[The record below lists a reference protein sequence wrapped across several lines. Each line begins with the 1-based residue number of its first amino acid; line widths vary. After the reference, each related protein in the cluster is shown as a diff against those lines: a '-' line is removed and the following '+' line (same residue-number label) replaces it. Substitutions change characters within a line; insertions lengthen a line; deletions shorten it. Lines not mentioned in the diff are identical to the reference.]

1 MNDLARVA
9 GGGDIA
15 HGADGTML
23 IPPPARERCLF
34 GEVVRPRHP
43 HAATLRRFDAE
54 AARAVPDVVA
64 VVARGNFLAVVARSP
79 AQAAAGA
86 AALRPVWSEA
96 GGRTDQRVPRRRRVV
111 ASHGDAASALA
122 AASMQLEQD
131 YRWPLAGIAPPA
143 ATAIADWRDGE
154 LRVWLPDSRPG
165 ALRVELAKLLGIAET
180 AVALICWHDGAHMAA
195 MADMADVSG
204 AAARASVS
212 HHAAADAALLAQ
224 AVGGPV
230 RVRFDAAAFDDAAGW
245 ITTRIASATTGG
257 EPDGE
262 AAAISAYQVTATAMP
277 VQARP
282 LASIQTGTPSAVSD
296 VGGSDDAG
304 LVPPYRIDHL
314 EAVSAD
320 MAPTAVAIAIN
331 PLAGA
336 VAQVFARES
345 HLDEAAALAG
355 VDPVALRLNHL
366 QDERG
371 AALVRQVARQAGWQA
386 PAQRSVSRAAS
397 RDVSAGVRR
406 GRGFAYASLVDADG
420 AQPTHSW
427 AAWVADVEVDAFS
440 GEVSVTRV
448 TLGHDS
454 AVSTSTPS
462 RSSLPSPSP
471 SPSPGRTQAA
481 APALEHDIAEATRQ
495 LTAQAPSFDRW
506 ATAAD
511 AATALPAAVG
521 TLAPEVRVVGGLTTT
536 AGLRGS
542 AAATLPAA
550 AAIANAIFDAT
561 GVRLREPPF
570 SGERVRLAL
579 AGEHTE
585 DAPARRKRQWLIAA
599 GAAIAGLCATV
610 MPWRSAIAPVAPPEP
625 GFYSAATIERGRLVA
640 AAGDCAVCH
649 TAPNGAKNAG
659 GLPLETPF
667 GTIYSTNITPDV
679 DTGIGNWSY
688 AAFERAMREGVHRD
702 GRRLYPAF
710 PYTAFAKISEGDMRA
725 LYAYLM
731 SAEPVHAPAPKTE
744 LAFPFSLRPLMAGW
758 NLLFHRNEP
767 FQPDP
772 SRSVQWN
779 RGAYLAEGLGHCSA
793 CHSPRNAFG
802 AEKGGRAYL
811 TGGEAEGWEAPALT
825 SLSRAPIPWTEEDL
839 FQYLRTGY
847 SSRHGA
853 AAGPMAPVVEELAQL
868 PESDVRAIA
877 HYVASFNAP
886 PPDAATLD
894 RQARVLEQRSAT
906 LARTMT
912 GPADRLYQS
921 ACAVCHQSDQ
931 GVPMFGAKPSLALN
945 TNLHG
950 DKPDNVIQAVLKG
963 IPAPPSN
970 ALGDMPGFADSFDD
984 RQVAELVHYLRARF
998 APDKPAWQGVD
1009 EAVARIR
1016 GSASTGANGSI
1027 GTKGPNGPKG
1037 SHGGQ

>member
-1 MNDLARVA
+1 MNDLARMP
-9 GGGDIA
+9 GGDIA
-15 HGADGTML
+15 DGAGAAMPV
-23 IPPPARERCLF
+23 PPPAREQWLF

-64 VVARGNFLAVVARSP
+64 VVARGSFLAVVARSP
-79 AQAAAGA
+79 ARAAAGV

-96 GGRTDQRVPRRRRVV
+96 GSRTDQRVPRRRRVL
-111 ASHGDAASALA
+111 ASHGDAAAALA
-122 AASMQLEQD
+122 AAPLRLEQD

-143 ATAIADWRDGE
+143 ATAIADWNGGE

-165 ALRVELAKLLGIAET
+165 ALRAELAKLLEIAEA
-180 AVALICWHDGAHMAA
+180 AVTLICWHDGADLAD
-195 MADMADVSG
+195 MADMADMAKLAGIGG

-212 HHAAADAALLAQ
+212 HHAAADAALLAR

-245 ITTRIASATTGG
+245 ITTRIASAMATARA

-262 AAAISAYQVTATAMP
+262 AAAFSAYQVTATAMP
-277 VQARP
+277 AQVRP
-282 LASIQTGTPSAVSD
+282 LASIQTGTPAAVSD
-296 VGGSDDAG
+296 VGGDDEAG

-320 MAPTAVAIAIN
+320 TAPTAAAIAIH
-331 PLAGA
+331 PSAAA

-355 VDPVALRLNHL
+355 TDPVALRLNHL

-371 AALVRQVARQAGWQA
+371 AALVRQVLRQAEWQA

-397 RDVSAGVRR
+397 GDTSASVRR
-406 GRGFAYASLVDADG
+406 GRGFAYASVLDTDG
-420 AQPTHSW
+420 EQPTQSW

-454 AVSTSTPS
+454 AVSA
-462 RSSLPSPSP
+462 PSP
-471 SPSPGRTQAA
+471 SPSPGGTRDA
-481 APALEHDIAEATRQ
+481 APALEHDIAEATRR
-495 LTAQAPSFDRW
+495 LTAQAPSFDSW
-506 ATAAD
+506 ATASHH
-511 AATALPAAVG
+511 ATALPVTAG

-542 AAATLPAA
+542 AAAMLPAA

-579 AGEHTE
+579 AAERAEG
-585 DAPARRKRQWLIAA
+585 APARRKRDWLLAA

-649 TAPNGAKNAG
+649 TAPNGASNAG

-688 AAFERAMREGVHRD
+688 AAFERAMREGIHRD

-744 LAFPFSLRPLMAGW
+744 LAFPFNLRPLMAGW

-767 FQPDP
+767 FRPDP

-811 TGGEAEGWEAPALT
+811 TGGEAEGWDAPALT

-847 SSRHGA
+847 AARHGA

-886 PPDAATLD
+886 PPDAAALD
-894 RQARVLEQRSAT
+894 RQARALEQRSAT
-906 LARTMT
+906 LARSLT

-931 GVPMFGAKPSLALN
+931 GVPMFGVKPSLALN

-963 IPAPPSN
+963 IPAPRFN
-970 ALGDMPGFADSFDD
+970 ALGEMPGFADSFDD

-998 APDKPAWQGVD
+998 APDKPAWHGVD

-1016 GSASTGANGSI
+1016 GSAATAGH
-1027 GTKGPNGPKG
+1027 GT
-1037 SHGGQ
+1037 Q

>member
-1 MNDLARVA
+1 MNDLAKVP
-9 GGGDIA
+9 GGGELA
-15 HGADGTML
+15 EAAGVAMPLCT
-23 IPPPARERCLF
+23 PPAREQWLF

-43 HAATLRRFDAE
+43 HGATLRRFDAE
-54 AARAVPDVVA
+54 AARAVADVVA
-64 VVARGNFLAVVARSP
+64 VVSRGNFLAVVARSP

-86 AALRPVWSEA
+86 AALRPVWADA
-96 GGRTDQRVPRRRRVV
+96 GGRADQRAPRQRRML
-111 ASHGDAASALA
+111 ASKGDAAAALA
-122 AASMQLEQD
+122 AAASRLEQD
-131 YRWPLAGIAPPA
+131 YRWPLAGIAPPV
-143 ATAIADWRDGE
+143 ATAIADWREGE

-165 ALRVELAKLLGIAET
+165 ALRAELAKLLEISET
-180 AVALICWHDGAHMAA
+180 AVTLICWQDSGHDSTDIAGRPAQAN
-195 MADMADVSG
+195 
-204 AAARASVS
+204 VS

-224 AVGGPV
+224 AVGAPV

-245 ITTRIASATTGG
+245 ITTRIASATAGG
-257 EPDGE
+257 EPSGD
-262 AAAISAYQVTATAMP
+262 AAAMSAYQVTATAMP
-277 VQARP
+277 VPARP

-296 VGGSDDAG
+296 VGENEGDG
-304 LVPPYRIDHL
+304 LVPPYSIDHL

-320 MAPTAVAIAIN
+320 MAPTAGAIAVN
-331 PLAGA
+331 PMAGA

-355 VDPVALRLNHL
+355 ADPVALRLNHL

-371 AALVRQVARQAGWQA
+371 AALVRQVARQAEWQA
-386 PAQRSVSRAAS
+386 PAQRAAS
-397 RDVSAGVRR
+397 RDASAGVRR
-406 GRGFAYASLVDADG
+406 GRGFAYASVLDADG
-420 AQPTHSW
+420 EQPTQSW
-427 AAWVADVEVDAFS
+427 AAWVADVEVDPFS

-454 AVSTSTPS
+454 AEAT
-462 RSSLPSPSP
+462 P
-471 SPSPGRTQAA
+471 SPSPGGTLGA

-495 LTAQAPSFDRW
+495 LTAEAPSFDSW
-506 ATAAD
+506 PTAAQD
-511 AATALPAAVG
+511 AAALPATVG
-521 TLAPEVRVVGGLTTT
+521 TLAPEVRVVGGLSTT

-550 AAIANAIFDAT
+550 AALANAIFDAT

-579 AGEHTE
+579 AGERAE
-585 DAPARRKRQWLIAA
+585 RAPARRKRNWLLAA
-599 GAAIAGLCATV
+599 GAALAGLCATV
-610 MPWRSAIAPVAPPEP
+610 MPWRFAIAPVAPPEP

-649 TAPNGAKNAG
+649 TAPNGARNAG

-679 DTGIGNWSY
+679 DAGIGNWSY
-688 AAFERAMREGVHRD
+688 AAFERAMREGIHRD

-731 SAEPVHAPAPKTE
+731 SAEPVRAQAPKTE
-744 LAFPFSLRPLMAGW
+744 LAFPFNLRPLMAGW
-758 NLLFHRNEP
+758 NLLFHRNQP

-811 TGGEAEGWEAPALT
+811 TGGQAEGWEAPALT

-853 AAGPMAPVVEELAQL
+853 AAGPMAPVVDELAQL
-868 PESDVRAIA
+868 PASDVRAIA
-877 HYVASFNAP
+877 HYVASFNASS
-886 PPDAATLD
+886 PDAATLD
-894 RQARVLEQRSAT
+894 QQARALEQRSAT

-931 GVPMFGAKPSLALN
+931 GVPMFGVKPSLALN

-963 IPAPPSN
+963 IPAPRSK

-1016 GSASTGANGSI
+1016 GGAATAAHGS
-1027 GTKGPNGPKG
+1027 
-1037 SHGGQ
+1037 Q

>member
-1 MNDLARVA
+1 MNDLARVPDPGELTEA
-9 GGGDIA
+9 A
-15 HGADGTML
+15 RVATPVC
-23 IPPPARERCLF
+23 PPPAREQWLF
-34 GEVVRPRHP
+34 GEVVRPHDLHGAR
-43 HAATLRRFDAE
+43 LRRFDAD
-54 AARAVPDVVA
+54 AARAVADVVA
-64 VVARGNFLAVVARSP
+64 VVSRGNFLAVVARSP

-86 AALRPVWSEA
+86 AALRPVWAEV
-96 GGRTDQRVPRRRRVV
+96 GGRADRRVPRRRRML
-111 ASHGDAASALA
+111 ASRGDAASALA
-122 AASMQLEQD
+122 SAASRLERD
-131 YRWPLAGIAPPA
+131 YRWPLAGMAPPA
-143 ATAIADWRDGE
+143 ATAIADWREGE

-165 ALRVELAKLLGIAET
+165 ALRAELAKLLEISEA
-180 AVALICWHDGAHMAA
+180 AVTLICWHEDEHDGGHDGADITGRLAQ
-195 MADMADVSG
+195 
-204 AAARASVS
+204 ASVS

-224 AVGGPV
+224 AVGAPV
-230 RVRFDAAAFDDAAGW
+230 QVRFDAAAFDDAAGW
-245 ITTRIASATTGG
+245 MTTRIASATSTG
-257 EPDGE
+257 EPGSDAVGLF
-262 AAAISAYQVTATAMP
+262 AYQATATTMP
-277 VQARP
+277 LHVRP

-296 VGGSDDAG
+296 VGSDEALG
-304 LVPPYRIDHL
+304 LVPPYRFDHL
-314 EAVSAD
+314 EVASTDTVHTSAAPIAV
-320 MAPTAVAIAIN
+320 N
-331 PLAGA
+331 PLAEA
-336 VAQVFARES
+336 VAHVFAHES
-345 HLDEAAALAG
+345 HLDEAAAVGG
-355 VDPVALRLNHL
+355 VDPVALRLRHL
-366 QDERG
+366 HDERG
-371 AALVRQVARQAGWQA
+371 AALVRQVAQQAGWQS
-386 PAQRSVSRAAS
+386 PAQRAS
-397 RDVSAGVRR
+397 AREPAAGVRR
-406 GRGFAYASLVDADG
+406 GRGFAYASVLEADG
-420 AQPTHSW
+420 DKPMHSW

-448 TLGHDS
+448 TVGHDS
-454 AVSTSTPS
+454 AASAA
-462 RSSLPSPSP
+462 SPSAFAP
-471 SPSPGRTQAA
+471 RDA
-481 APALEHDIAEATRQ
+481 APSLEHALELEHDIAQATRR
-495 LTAQAPSFDRW
+495 LTADKHAFDNGSIASADPS
-506 ATAAD
+506 AD
-511 AATALPAAVG
+511 SSALPATLG
-521 TLAPEVRVVGGLTTT
+521 TFAPEVRVVGGLTTT

-579 AGEHTE
+579 AG
-585 DAPARRKRQWLIAA
+585 DRAGAVPSRRKRHWLLAA
-599 GAAIAGLCATV
+599 GAAVAGLCATV

-688 AAFERAMREGVHRD
+688 AAFERAMREGIHRD

-710 PYTAFAKISEGDMRA
+710 PYTAFARISEGDMRA

-731 SAEPVHAPAPKTE
+731 SAEPVRAPAPKTE
-744 LAFPFSLRPLMAGW
+744 LAFPFNLRPLMAGW

-811 TGGEAEGWEAPALT
+811 TGGQAEGWEAPALT

-847 SSRHGA
+847 SARHGA
-853 AAGPMAPVVEELAQL
+853 AAGPMAPVVDELAQL

-877 HYVASFNAP
+877 HYVASFNP
-886 PPDAATLD
+886 SVPDAATIEQ
-894 RQARVLEQRSAT
+894 QARELQQRSAT

-912 GPADRLYQS
+912 GTADRLYQS
-921 ACAVCHQSDQ
+921 ACAVCHQPDQ
-931 GVPMFGAKPSLALN
+931 GVPMFGVKPSLALN
-945 TNLHG
+945 TNLHS

-963 IPAPPSN
+963 IPAPSSN

-1009 EAVARIR
+1009 QAITRIR
-1016 GSASTGANGSI
+1016 TGAATGA
-1027 GTKGPNGPKG
+1027 
-1037 SHGGQ
+1037 HGVQ

>member
-1 MNDLARVA
+1 MNDLAKVP
-9 GGGDIA
+9 GSGELSE
-15 HGADGTML
+15 GAAVTMPVR
-23 IPPPARERCLF
+23 PPPAREQWLF
-34 GEVVRPRHP
+34 GEVVRPRGP
-43 HAATLRRFDAE
+43 LGARLRAFDAE

-79 AQAAAGA
+79 EQAAAGA
-86 AALRPVWSEA
+86 AALRPVWSDA
-96 GGRTDQRVPRRRRVV
+96 GGRADQRVPRRRRIV

-122 AASMQLEQD
+122 AAPSRLEQT

-143 ATAIADWRDGE
+143 ATAIADWREGE
-154 LRVWLPDSRPG
+154 LRVWLPDGRPG
-165 ALRVELAKLLGIAET
+165 ALRAELAKLLDIAET
-180 AVALICWHDGAHMAA
+180 AVTLVCWHDGADMV
-195 MADMADVSG
+195 DMAGG
-204 AAARASVS
+204 AAGASVS

-230 RVRFDAAAFDDAAGW
+230 LVRFDAAAFDDAAGW
-245 ITTRIASATTGG
+245 IETRIASATNGG
-257 EPDGE
+257 GPAGNVV
-262 AAAISAYQVTATAMP
+262 AISAYQVTATPMP
-277 VQARP
+277 VESRP
-282 LASIQTGTPSAVSD
+282 LASLQTGTPSALSD
-296 VGGSDDAG
+296 IRVDDDAA
-304 LVPPYRIDHL
+304 LVPPYWIDHL
-314 EAVSAD
+314 EAVSTDTAH
-320 MAPTAVAIAIN
+320 PTAALAVN

-371 AALVRQVARQAGWQA
+371 AALVRQVALQAAWQT
-386 PAQRSVSRAAS
+386 PALRGAT
-397 RDVSAGVRR
+397 RDASAGVRR
-406 GRGFAYASLVDADG
+406 GRGFAYASVLDADG
-420 AQPTHSW
+420 GQPMQSW

-454 AVSTSTPS
+454 GESTPS
-462 RSSLPSPSP
+462 PSSRG
-471 SPSPGRTQAA
+471 GRAH
-481 APALEHDIAEATRQ
+481 APALEHDIAEATRR
-495 LTAQAPSFDRW
+495 LTAPAPSFDSW
-506 ATAAD
+506 HVAPD
-511 AATALPAAVG
+511 AATALPATVG
-521 TLAPEVRVVGGLTTT
+521 TLPPEVRVVGGLTTT

-579 AGEHTE
+579 AGECAE
-585 DAPARRKRQWLIAA
+585 DRPARRKRNWLLAA
-599 GAAIAGLCATV
+599 GAAIAALCATV

-649 TAPNGAKNAG
+649 TAPNGARNAG

-688 AAFERAMREGVHRD
+688 AAFERAMREGIHRD

-710 PYTAFAKISEGDMRA
+710 PYTAFAKISDGDMRA

-731 SAEPVHAPAPKTE
+731 SAEPVRSQAPETA
-744 LAFPFSLRPLMAGW
+744 LAFPFNLRPLMAGW

-772 SRSVQWN
+772 SRSLQWN

-825 SLSRAPIPWTEEDL
+825 ALSRSPIPWTEEDL

-847 SSRHGA
+847 SARHGA

-877 HYVASFNAP
+877 HYVASFKAP
-886 PPDAATLD
+886 PPDAAALD
-894 RQARVLEQRSAT
+894 RQARALEQRSAT

-931 GVPMFGAKPSLALN
+931 GVPMFGVKPSLALN

-970 ALGDMPGFADSFDD
+970 ALGEMPGFADSFDD
-984 RQVAELVHYLRARF
+984 KQVAELVHYLRARF

-1009 EAVARIR
+1009 QAVARIR
-1016 GSASTGANGSI
+1016 GSASAAGHGA
-1027 GTKGPNGPKG
+1027 
-1037 SHGGQ
+1037 Q

>member
-1 MNDLARVA
+1 MNDLARVP
-9 GGGDIA
+9 GGGELA
-15 HGADGTML
+15 EGAGVTM
-23 IPPPARERCLF
+23 PVCPAPAREQWLY
-34 GEVVRPRHP
+34 GEVVRPRHVDG
-43 HAATLRRFDAE
+43 ATLRRFEAE
-54 AARAVPDVVA
+54 AARAVPDVLA
-64 VVARGNFLAVVARSP
+64 VVSRGNFLAVVARSP

-86 AALRPVWSEA
+86 AALRPAWADV
-96 GGRTDQRVPRRRRVV
+96 GGRGGQRVPGRRRVLV
-111 ASHGDAASALA
+111 SQGNAASALA
-122 AASMQLEQD
+122 AAPARLEQD

-165 ALRVELAKLLGIAET
+165 ALRAELAKLLAISEN
-180 AVALICWHDGAHMAA
+180 AVTLIGWHDSGHDSADIVGRAA
-195 MADMADVSG
+195 Q
-204 AAARASVS
+204 ASVS

-224 AVGGPV
+224 VVGGPV
-230 RVRFDAAAFDDAAGW
+230 CVRFDAAAFDDAAGW
-245 ITTRIASATTGG
+245 ITTRIASATTRRG
-257 EPDGE
+257 PDGE
-262 AAAISAYQVTATAMP
+262 AAAICAYQVAATAMP
-277 VQARP
+277 VQTRP
-282 LASIQTGTPSAVSD
+282 LASIQTGTPCAVSD
-296 VGGSDDAG
+296 VGGEHDVG
-304 LVPPYRIDHL
+304 LVPPYSIDHF
-314 EAVSAD
+314 EAVSVD
-320 MAPTAVAIAIN
+320 TRPTAAAIAVN
-331 PLAGA
+331 PMAGA

-355 VDPVALRLNHL
+355 VDPVALRLHHL

-371 AALVRQVARQAGWQA
+371 AALVRQVARQAEWQT
-386 PAQRSVSRAAS
+386 PAQRAVSRDASAA
-397 RDVSAGVRR
+397 VRR
-406 GRGFAYASLVDADG
+406 GRGFAYASVLDADG
-420 AQPTHSW
+420 DQPTQSW

-454 AVSTSTPS
+454 VASTPA
-462 RSSLPSPSP
+462 
-471 SPSPGRTQAA
+471 PSPGVTRTA

-495 LTAQAPSFDRW
+495 LTAEAPSFDRW
-506 ATAAD
+506 PTASHD
-511 AATALPAAVG
+511 AAALPATVG

-579 AGEHTE
+579 GANRAGAE
-585 DAPARRKRQWLIAA
+585 PARRKRNWMLAA

-610 MPWRSAIAPVAPPEP
+610 MPWRSAIAPVAPSEP

-688 AAFERAMREGVHRD
+688 AAFERAMREGIHRD

-731 SAEPVHAPAPKTE
+731 SAEPVRAQAPKTE
-744 LAFPFSLRPLMAGW
+744 LAFPFNVRPLMAGW

-767 FQPDP
+767 FQTDP
-772 SRSVQWN
+772 ARSVQWN

-793 CHSPRNAFG
+793 CHSPRNVFG

-811 TGGEAEGWEAPALT
+811 TGGEAEGWQAPALT

-877 HYVASFNAP
+877 HYVASFHAP
-886 PPDAATLD
+886 TPDAATLD
-894 RQARVLEQRSAT
+894 QQARTLEQRSAT

-921 ACAVCHQSDQ
+921 ACAVCHQSEQ
-931 GVPMFGAKPSLALN
+931 GVPMFGVKPSLALN

-963 IPAPPSN
+963 IPAPRSN

-1009 EAVARIR
+1009 EAVTRIR
-1016 GSASTGANGSI
+1016 GSAAIAAHGA
-1027 GTKGPNGPKG
+1027 P
-1037 SHGGQ
+1037 

>member
-1 MNDLARVA
+1 MNDLARVPDRGELTEA
-9 GGGDIA
+9 A
-15 HGADGTML
+15 RAATPVC
-23 IPPPARERCLF
+23 PPPARGQWLF
-34 GEVVRPRHP
+34 GEVVRPHDP
-43 HAATLRRFDAE
+43 HGATLRRFDGD
-54 AARAVPDVVA
+54 AARAVADVVA
-64 VVARGNFLAVVARSP
+64 VVSRGNFLAVVARSP

-86 AALRPVWSEA
+86 AALRPVWAKVGSRA
-96 GGRTDQRVPRRRRVV
+96 DLRVPRQRRIL
-111 ASHGDAASALA
+111 ASRGDPASALA
-122 AASMQLEQD
+122 STALRLERD
-131 YRWPLAGIAPPA
+131 YRWPLAGMAPPA
-143 ATAIADWRDGE
+143 ATAIADWREGE

-165 ALRVELAKLLGIAET
+165 ALRAELAKLLEISEA
-180 AVALICWHDGAHMAA
+180 AVTLIHWHDGGHDG
-195 MADMADVSG
+195 ADMTGGPAQ
-204 AAARASVS
+204 ASVS

-224 AVGGPV
+224 AVGAPV
-230 RVRFDAAAFDDAAGW
+230 LVRFDAAHFDDAAGW
-245 ITTRIASATTGG
+245 MTTHIASATSTG
-257 EPDGE
+257 EPDSD
-262 AAAISAYQVTATAMP
+262 AVAVSAYQVTATAMP
-277 VQARP
+277 VHVRP
-282 LASIQTGTPSAVSD
+282 LASIQTGTPFAVSD
-296 VGGSDDAG
+296 VGTDEALG
-304 LVPPYRIDHL
+304 LVPPYRFDHL
-314 EAVSAD
+314 EVASTDTVHTSA
-320 MAPTAVAIAIN
+320 APIPVTPLAEAVAH
-331 PLAGA
+331 
-336 VAQVFARES
+336 VFARES
-345 HLDEAAALAG
+345 HLDEAAAMAG
-355 VDPVALRLNHL
+355 VDPVALRLRHL

-371 AALVRQVARQAGWQA
+371 ATLVRQVAQQAGWQT
-386 PAQRSVSRAAS
+386 PAQRAAP
-397 RDVSAGVRR
+397 REPSAGVRR
-406 GRGFAYASLVDADG
+406 GRGFAYASVLEADG
-420 AQPTHSW
+420 DKPAHSW

-448 TLGHDS
+448 TVGHDRAAS
-454 AVSTSTPS
+454 AA
-462 RSSLPSPSP
+462 SPS
-471 SPSPGRTQAA
+471 SFASRDG
-481 APALEHDIAEATRQ
+481 APALERALEHDVAQATRR
-495 LTAQAPSFDRW
+495 LTTGTPSFHNGSIESADPSAVP
-506 ATAAD
+506 ATL
-511 AATALPAAVG
+511 ATF
-521 TLAPEVRVVGGLTTT
+521 APEVRVVGGLTTT

-570 SGERVRLAL
+570 SGERIRLAL
-579 AGEHTE
+579 AGDRAGAE
-585 DAPARRKRQWLIAA
+585 PSRRKRNWLLAA

-667 GTIYSTNITPDV
+667 GIIYSTNITPDV

-688 AAFERAMREGVHRD
+688 AAFERAMREGIHRD

-710 PYTAFAKISEGDMRA
+710 PYTAFARISEGDMRA

-731 SAEPVHAPAPKTE
+731 SAEPVRAPAPKTE
-744 LAFPFSLRPLMAGW
+744 LAFPFNLRPLMAGW

-811 TGGEAEGWEAPALT
+811 TGGQAEGWEAPALT
-825 SLSRAPIPWTEEDL
+825 ALSRAPIPWTEEDL

-847 SSRHGA
+847 SARHGA
-853 AAGPMAPVVEELAQL
+853 AAGPMAPVVDELAQL

-877 HYVASFNAP
+877 HYVASFNP
-886 PPDAATLD
+886 SVPDAATIEQ
-894 RQARVLEQRSAT
+894 QARELQQRSAT

-912 GPADRLYQS
+912 GTADRLYQS

-931 GVPMFGAKPSLALN
+931 GVPMFGVKPSLALN
-945 TNLHG
+945 TNLHS

-963 IPAPPSN
+963 IPAPSSN

-1009 EAVARIR
+1009 QAITRIR
-1016 GSASTGANGSI
+1016 TSAATGAHRS
-1027 GTKGPNGPKG
+1027 
-1037 SHGGQ
+1037 Q

>member
-1 MNDLARVA
+1 MNDLAWGA
-9 GGGDIA
+9 GRGEIA
-15 HGADGTML
+15 DGAGGTML
-23 IPPPARERCLF
+23 VPPPAREQCLF
-34 GEVVRPRHP
+34 GEVLRPRHP
-43 HAATLRRFDAE
+43 HGAALRRFDAE
-54 AARAVPDVVA
+54 AARAVADVVA
-64 VVARGNFLAVVARSP
+64 VVSRGSFLAVVARSP

-86 AALRPVWSEA
+86 AALRPVWSDA
-96 GGRTDQRVPRRRRVV
+96 GARTDQRAPRRRRVL

-122 AASMQLEQD
+122 AASSRLEQD
-131 YRWPLAGIAPPA
+131 YRWPLAGISPPE
-143 ATAIADWRDGE
+143 ATAIADWRDGQ

-165 ALRVELAKLLGIAET
+165 ALRAELAKLLEIAET
-180 AVALICWHDGAHMAA
+180 AVTLICWHDGADI
-195 MADMADVSG
+195 ADMTGG
-204 AAARASVS
+204 AAQASVS

-224 AVGGPV
+224 AVGAPV
-230 RVRFDAAAFDDAAGW
+230 RVRFDAAAFDDAGW
-245 ITTRIASATTGG
+245 ITTRIASATAGSERNG
-257 EPDGE
+257 D
-262 AAAISAYQVTATAMP
+262 AAAICAYQVTATAMP
-277 VQARP
+277 DLARP
-282 LASIQTGTPSAVSD
+282 LASLQTGTPSAVSD
-296 VGGSDDAG
+296 VDGDDGAG
-304 LVPPYRIDHL
+304 LVPPYQIDHL
-314 EAVSAD
+314 EAVLAD
-320 MAPTAVAIAIN
+320 TGRTMPAIAIH

-371 AALVRQVARQAGWQA
+371 AALVRQVARQAEWQAEWQA
-386 PAQRSVSRAAS
+386 PAQRIAS
-397 RDVSAGVRR
+397 REASAAVRR
-406 GRGFAYASLVDADG
+406 GRGFAYASVLDAEG
-420 AQPTHSW
+420 ERPTQSW

-454 AVSTSTPS
+454 AAST
-462 RSSLPSPSP
+462 PSPSP
-471 SPSPGRTQAA
+471 FSARDA
-481 APALEHDIAEATRQ
+481 APALEHDIAEATRR
-495 LTAQAPSFDRW
+495 LTAGAPSFDRW
-506 ATAAD
+506 PAAGHD
-511 AATALPAAVG
+511 APALPATVG
-521 TLAPEVRVVGGLTTT
+521 MPAPEVRVVGGLATT

-579 AGEHTE
+579 AGERAE
-585 DAPARRKRQWLIAA
+585 RRPAGHKRNWLLAA
-599 GAAIAGLCATV
+599 GAAIAGLCATA

-649 TAPNGAKNAG
+649 TAPNGAKHAG

-688 AAFERAMREGVHRD
+688 AAFERAMREGIHRD

-710 PYTAFAKISEGDMRA
+710 PYTAFAKIGESDMRA

-731 SAEPVHAPAPKTE
+731 SAEPVRAPAPKTE
-744 LAFPFSLRPLMAGW
+744 LAFPFNLRPLMAGW

-825 SLSRAPIPWTEEDL
+825 SLSRAPVPWTEEDL

-847 SSRHGA
+847 SPRHGA
-853 AAGPMAPVVEELAQL
+853 AAGPMAPVVEELGQL

-877 HYVASFNAP
+877 HYVASFNPP
-886 PPDAATLD
+886 PPDTATLE
-894 RQARVLEQRSAT
+894 RQARALEQRSAT

-921 ACAVCHQSDQ
+921 ACAVCHQSEQ
-931 GVPMFGAKPSLALN
+931 GVPMFGVKPSLALN

-963 IPAPPSN
+963 IAAPPSN
-970 ALGDMPGFADSFDD
+970 ALGHMPGFADSFDD

-998 APDKPAWQGVD
+998 APDKAAWQGVG

-1016 GSASTGANGSI
+1016 ATASTAANGS
-1027 GTKGPNGPKG
+1027 
-1037 SHGGQ
+1037 HRGQ